1 MKAIRYCALAVSA
14 FTLSINAVT
23 AQSYTVLGDAGAPV
37 AAPAVAPAP
46 ASAVPS
52 VVVPAV
58 SIQATSLPVS
68 THAPIAAKA
77 TALSLGPVPD
87 AHWDK
92 YQKEGTRAF
101 EAGQYGDAE
110 RLLGAAVERARTF
123 DAGDERL
130 AKSAGALG
138 RLLTVRGRFAEAEP
152 YLEEELSVKQII
164 LFDDDTGKLIPDMA
178 SLIRFY
184 LSGGTIGRA
193 NPLAEKVL
201 AFVEGK
207 LSEAS
212 NQSKGKLVLKAG
224 QPLQGWAGDAA
235 PVMRDPLIEWAIACD
250 DIGTLYSQHATVED
264 QFNMAERLF
273 KAALDI
279 KSTVLGK
286 QHLSLANSYDSLGS
300 LSMQRK
306 DLEDAESY
314 YRDALE
320 ITERIQ
326 PSEHPQVYGRLDKL
340 AKCLIQEN
348 KLAEAEQLY
357 LRAQGLWKNAPSKN
371 GNEARALFSLA
382 SLYTQQKRYEEAA
395 PLLEQALAE
404 AEKYYGPDSIALVPY
419 LEKEAYV
426 LYYLGRKPEM
436 DGLKERAKAIAA
448 LDPNGDSQM

>member
-1 MKAIRYCALAVSA
+1 MKAIFSTASPSGKTCHIALALSLLA
-14 FTLSINAVT
+14 FSTGARAW
-23 AQSYTVLGDAGAPV
+23 AQAPAALTPAAPV
-37 AAPAVAPAP
+37 VAE
-46 ASAVPS
+46 
-52 VVVPAV
+52 
-58 SIQATSLPVS
+58 
-68 THAPIAAKA
+68 KA
-77 TALSLGPVPD
+77 RALSLGPLAD
-87 AHWDK
+87 EQWDK
-92 YQKEGTRAF
+92 LQKGGNRALD
-101 EAGQYGDAE
+101 AGQYGEAE
-110 RLLGAAVERARTF
+110 RFYSAAVKRARSF

-138 RLLTVRGRFAEAEP
+138 RLLTLRGRFSEAEP
-152 YLEEELSVKQII
+152 YLEEELAVKQII
-164 LFDDDTGKLIPDMA
+164 SFDDDNGKLIPDMA

-184 LSGGTIGRA
+184 LNGGTIGRA

-224 QPLQGWAGDAA
+224 MPLQGWAGEAA

-250 DIGTLYSQHATVED
+250 DIGTLYSQHATADD

-300 LSMQRK
+300 LALQRK
-306 DLEDAESY
+306 DYVDAESY
-314 YRDALE
+314 FQDALE

-326 PSEHPQVYGRLDKL
+326 PAEHPQVYARLDKL

-348 KLAEAEQLY
+348 KLPEAEQLY
-357 LRAQGLWKNAPSKN
+357 LRAQGLWKNGPSKN

-382 SLYTQQKRYEEAA
+382 SLYTQQKRFEEAA

-436 DGLKERAKAIAA
+436 DGLKERARIIAA
-448 LDPNGDSQM
+448 AEPKPDSQM